1 MDAIRRSPWEDGAGR
16 EHGVVQAVGWVD
28 HELSSRLAAIDRKLD
43 LLSLQVTGYHSSVS
57 KFHGYPAAEKDM
69 PQVPN
74 AAELSLNRVQD
85 AWCKD
90 SVKSVLMHNEPVND
104 VSEAW
109 KMPALPVEAAHS
121 SASADTRAS
130 RRGSS
135 RDRKEARLAL
145 ISCSKDVLEP
155 PWALAVFPSIT
166 DRALKLRLVMDD
178 PEHSRMARWYSILMP
193 CFVIVS
199 ILPTLMQTAN
209 SPPLTHTQHAAIE
222 LTVEAILFFDI
233 FLRFLVAANLRAFF
247 SNLHNILDI
256 LVLSPLVVRASKGFV
271 PTYEDL
277 DTMPGSMLLYIVPI
291 LRLLKTLRGFRK
303 FSLVMTVAMKVYLE
317 TLPTIF
323 MLVYLVLIFATLFYY
338 IEPRSNIE
346 NYGKAIWFVCVT
358 MTTVG
363 YGDLTPV
370 TTVGYMAASVLVC
383 SSVFVMAMPLGI
395 IGTAVSEIWKDRDTI
410 ILRKWAKERL
420 DQWGYRASDI
430 PQFFDAFDT
439 DGSGELDFTEFCDM
453 LAEMKVDIK
462 VDRLRQLFKSFD
474 DDDSG
479 LVDAKEFVKKLYP
492 AQYDELYGSSDD
504 KIKVKQSIREDSL
517 MEEARY
523 NLRKLSD
530 AGEVSPKQGN
540 IIESC

>member
-1 MDAIRRSPWEDGAGR
+1 
-16 EHGVVQAVGWVD
+16 
-28 HELSSRLAAIDRKLD
+28 
-43 LLSLQVTGYHSSVS
+43 
-57 KFHGYPAAEKDM
+57 
-69 PQVPN
+69 
-74 AAELSLNRVQD
+74 
-85 AWCKD
+85 
-90 SVKSVLMHNEPVND
+90 
-104 VSEAW
+104 
-109 KMPALPVEAAHS
+109 
-121 SASADTRAS
+121 
-130 RRGSS
+130 
-135 RDRKEARLAL
+135 
-145 ISCSKDVLEP
+145 
-155 PWALAVFPSIT
+155 
-166 DRALKLRLVMDD
+166 
-178 PEHSRMARWYSILMP
+178 
-193 CFVIVS
+193 
-199 ILPTLMQTAN
+199 
-209 SPPLTHTQHAAIE
+209 
-222 LTVEAILFFDI
+222 
-233 FLRFLVAANLRAFF
+233 
-247 SNLHNILDI
+247 
-256 LVLSPLVVRASKGFV
+256 
-271 PTYEDL
+271 
-277 DTMPGSMLLYIVPI
+277 MLLYIVPI